1 VTSSNARAFMRSL
14 PHRQKVSWKS
24 IVPEASE
31 KALDLLDRM
40 LTFDPG
46 RRISGRAALRC
57 EDKIKKFSIEQT
69 LRHKGSISYDN
80 IIS

>member
-1 VTSSNARAFMRSL
+1 MTSSNARAFMRSL

-46 RRISGRAALRC
+46 RRISGEAALRC
-57 EDKIKKFSIEQT
+57 KYEVQKVLI
-69 LRHKGSISYDN
+69 
-80 IIS
+80 